1 MHAPAPQHNAWKA
14 QNRSYR
20 NWFSPPNMWVP
31 GVNSGHRAWWQTLL
45 PATKPSHWSNDF
57 KCFFKL
63 FYFAY
68 MGILLLCMPVY
79 HKLRYPAEQSEL
91 LTAESSHQPSHLV
104 SSTVYCTFTSSH
116 SEGAD
121 DEC

>member
-1 MHAPAPQHNAWKA
+1 
-14 QNRSYR
+14 
-20 NWFSPPNMWVP
+20 
-31 GVNSGHRAWWQTLL
+31 
-45 PATKPSHWSNDF
+45 
-57 KCFFKL
+57 
-63 FYFAY
+63 